1 MLYSLYSI
9 NIRENMDN
17 EITENEVKP
26 EGNQGGNNNISVHP
40 VETSDDL
47 SIQFENKE
55 TEASKQQALGAQYAK
70 ECDLFNEKI
79 QSVLEDAPEELKC
92 SIENF
97 LEKIESAGLT
107 LEQKRNLLSFATC
120 KFAFSLKDTK
130 HPENLKDK
138 IEKIMSSGKYHPSL
152 KTDIDIL
159 LTHTDGI
166 IKQYKESVARQQTA
180 SDFGVIGSGDELY
193 KNNYDHALNE
203 YFKGNITEEEF
214 LKYTNNAK
222 AQYRKASL
230 LKRAKE
236 LYQWEPVKHHVNM
249 GRYFSDSK

>member
-1 MLYSLYSI
+1 
-9 NIRENMDN
+9 MDN

-40 VETSDDL
+40 TETSDDL

-55 TEASKQQALGAQYAK
+55 TEVSKQQALGAQYSK
-70 ECDLFNEKI
+70 ECDFFNEKI
-79 QSVLEDAPEELKC
+79 QSLLEDAPEELKC
-92 SIENF
+92 PIENF
-97 LEKIESAGLT
+97 LQKMESAGLT

-130 HPENLKDK
+130 HPDNLKDK
-138 IEKIMSSGKYHPSL
+138 IDKILSSEKYHPSL

-166 IKQYKESVARQQTA
+166 IRQYKESVARQQTA
-180 SDFGVIGSGDELY
+180 SDFGVIVGGDELY

-222 AQYRKASL
+222 AQYRKTLL
-230 LKRAKE
+230 LKTAKE
-236 LYQWEPVKHHVNM
+236 MNGWEPVKHHMNM
-249 GRYFSDSK
+249 GRYFSESK